1 MKKFMKN
8 CAIFALV
15 LIVLGMGMAFTAGAI
30 KGPGALIDAADFIDS
45 GIGGDIV
52 NGLKGLDSGVR
63 FNIDDNIAFDIGYPT
78 HTGNIE
84 QTFSADEVDSLKVE
98 AGACFLTMKESE
110 DGDFHVNVENAG
122 GYQGYV
128 KSGNLCIRGISKTT
142 VGIEAQSCVIQLFV
156 PSNFLF
162 EEMELFLGAGQ
173 ISANA
178 DLSADN
184 MQIELGAGE
193 IILDS
198 LTANELEA
206 EVGMGSLE
214 ITGDIIETADVECA
228 MGNIL
233 LSLVGEETDFNY
245 RLDVAAGDVSIGD
258 RSFGGMAEER
268 DIDNNASKD
277 IGVECAMGSICIDFK

>member
-1 MKKFMKN
+1 M
-8 CAIFALV
+8 
-15 LIVLGMGMAFTAGAI
+15 
-30 KGPGALIDAADFIDS
+30 
-45 GIGGDIV
+45 
-52 NGLKGLDSGVR
+52 
-63 FNIDDNIAFDIGYPT
+63 
-78 HTGNIE
+78 
-84 QTFSADEVDSLKVE
+84 
-98 AGACFLTMKESE
+98 TMKESE